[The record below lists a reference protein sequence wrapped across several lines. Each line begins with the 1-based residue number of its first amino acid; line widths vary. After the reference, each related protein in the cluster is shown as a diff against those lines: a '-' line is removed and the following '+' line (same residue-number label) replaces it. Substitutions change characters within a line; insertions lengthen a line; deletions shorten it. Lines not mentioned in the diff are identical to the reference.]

1 MLANGEPALPATSAI
16 FDDVDPVS
24 ALASHPEASQFG
36 VPGDLAGLERSDP
49 CLRDLLQP
57 VGLVVARR
65 QISYHA
71 VAYTRVHAPA
81 RAGPFT
87 RNAGRVAARV
97 GCVVLGTANSQ
108 RVQGW

>member
-57 VGLVVARR
+57 VGFVVARGE
-65 QISYHA
+65 ISYHA

-81 RAGPFT
+81 RPGPCT
-87 RNAGRVAARV
+87 RSEGLVAARV
-97 GCVVLGTANSQ
+97 GWVVPWTAN
-108 RVQGW
+108 